1 MEWVWSR
8 QRVGCGWWV
17 WSRRCP
23 IVSFVPLVPSVSV
36 VLIGS
41 VVPFLR
47 GGTVGTGGLVLQE
60 AIEGRDA
67 IDIIE
72 AIDTINTIDTI
83 GVIGGIEGWIEGV
96 ELWADCQEV
105 MRKV

>member
-1 MEWVWSR
+1 MEERRIDGR
-8 QRVGCGWWV
+8 QRVWCP
-17 WSRRCP
+17 RCP

-60 AIEGRDA
+60 AIEGIVIKVI
-67 IDIIE
+67 ID
-72 AIDTINTIDTI
+72 TIDTI
-83 GVIGGIEGWIEGV
+83 DAIG
-96 ELWADCQEV
+96 L
-105 MRKV
+105 

>member
-1 MEWVWSR
+1 MWR
-8 QRVGCGWWV
+8 IGRGWWV
-17 WSRRCP
+17 WCSRCP

-60 AIEGRDA
+60 AIEG
-67 IDIIE
+67 IVVIVIIVIIVI
-72 AIDTINTIDTI
+72 IDTIHKIDKIDTIDTI
-83 GVIGGIEGWIEGV
+83 DAIGAIG
-96 ELWADCQEV
+96 L
-105 MRKV
+105 